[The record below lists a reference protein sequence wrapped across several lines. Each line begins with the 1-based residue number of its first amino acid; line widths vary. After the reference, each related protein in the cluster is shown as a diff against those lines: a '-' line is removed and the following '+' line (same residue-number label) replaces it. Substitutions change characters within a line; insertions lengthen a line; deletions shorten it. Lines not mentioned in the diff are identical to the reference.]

1 MSWPL
6 KKVILLIF
14 FYSVADSE
22 NNLKLSRK
30 NRYITAQKMKF
41 SIKDFFSKC
50 DQIRRKLRI
59 WSHLLKK
66 SLVENSIFFEEIFI
80 YIINK
85 YTFEKARSIQDVT
98 ISRTNQKRFF
108 YCSVSSFCLNK

>member
-1 MSWPL
+1 MWSNPQKTADL
-6 KKVILLIF
+6 VTFTEEIL
-14 FYSVADSE
+14 SG
-22 NNLKLSRK
+22 KL
-30 NRYITAQKMKF
+30 
-41 SIKDFFSKC
+41 
-50 DQIRRKLRI
+50 
-59 WSHLLKK
+59 H
-66 SLVENSIFFEEIFI
+66 FFEENFI